1 MELRPYQ
8 QEARDS
14 IFHEWEKG
22 VHRTLLVLPTG
33 CGKTI
38 VFAKVTEQCVQDG
51 DRVLVLAHR
60 GELLDQAADKIAK
73 STGLGCATEKAEQSC
88 LGSWFRITVGSVQ
101 SMMRESRLN
110 RFPEDY
116 FNTIIVD
123 EAHHCISDSYQ
134 RVLHHFPEAR
144 VLGVTATPD
153 RGDMKNL
160 GQVFY
165 SATPISLTGL
175 SVGFAN
181 KTGLFNIGGP
191 GQFVVG
197 AYVAVL
203 IGVKCTFIPGPLLW
217 IICLVGAMLAG
228 ALWGFVPGFLK
239 AVCNVN
245 EVIACIMM
253 NYIGMYGVNFLVV
266 ETIFD
271 SQKNQSLPVAANAN
285 APKLGMDQV
294 FRSGAS
300 ASSVNAGIFV
310 AILAGIVIYF
320 LIAKTKF
327 GYELKACG
335 YNRDA
340 AKYAGINEKRS
351 IILSMAIAGS
361 LCALGGACLYLAGA
375 GKGIEVVDTLAAE
388 GFNGIPVALLGLNN
402 PIGIIFAGL
411 FMAYLNQGG
420 FNMQLYGFAPQ
431 VIEIIIAVIIYFAAF
446 SLLLRGLVTKVVK
459 RAGKG
464 KASSQNANAEP
475 AKDGGTVKG
484 GGEE

>member
-1 MELRPYQ
+1 MNKKQ
-8 QEARDS
+8 KTS
-14 IFHEWEKG
+14 
-22 VHRTLLVLPTG
+22 LLQKQGFTSFMG
-33 CGKTI
+33 S
-38 VFAKVTEQCVQDG
+38 
-51 DRVLVLAHR
+51 VLAILC
-60 GELLDQAADKIAK
+60 GLAVGFIVLLISNPANAVNGFI
-73 STGLGCATEKAEQSC
+73 SILTGAFS
-88 LGSWFRITVGSVQ
+88 
-101 SMMRESRLN
+101 
-110 RFPEDY
+110 
-116 FNTIIVD
+116 
-123 EAHHCISDSYQ
+123 
-134 RVLHHFPEAR
+134 
-144 VLGVTATPD
+144 
-153 RGDMKNL
+153 DMKNL

-165 SATPISLTGL
+165 SATPIILTGL

-217 IICLVGAMLAG
+217 LACLAGAMLAG

-285 APKLGMDQV
+285 APKLGMDQI

-310 AILAGIVIYF
+310 AILAGIIIYF
-320 LIAKTKF
+320 LIEKTKF

-351 IILSMAIAGS
+351 IILSMVIAGS

-446 SLLLRGLVTKVVK
+446 SLLLRGFVSRVVK
-459 RAGKG
+459 RAGKNRTPG
-464 KASSQNANAEP
+464 ENANSEP
-475 AKDGGTVKG
+475 GKDVGTVKG
-484 GGEE
+484 GGKE

>member
-1 MELRPYQ
+1 MNKKQKTPLTQ
-8 QEARDS
+8 KQGFVSFLGSVLA
-14 IFHEWEKG
+14 ILCGLVVGF
-22 VHRTLLVLPTG
+22 LVLLLSDPANAVNGFISILTG
-33 CGKTI
+33 A
-38 VFAKVTEQCVQDG
+38 F
-51 DRVLVLAHR
+51 
-60 GELLDQAADKIAK
+60 
-73 STGLGCATEKAEQSC
+73 S
-88 LGSWFRITVGSVQ
+88 
-101 SMMRESRLN
+101 
-110 RFPEDY
+110 
-116 FNTIIVD
+116 
-123 EAHHCISDSYQ
+123 
-134 RVLHHFPEAR
+134 
-144 VLGVTATPD
+144 
-153 RGDMKNL
+153 DMKNL

-165 SATPISLTGL
+165 SATPIILTGL

-217 IICLVGAMLAG
+217 ITCLVGAMLAG

-285 APKLGMDQV
+285 APKLGMDQI

-375 GKGIEVVDTLAAE
+375 GKGIEVE

>member
-1 MELRPYQ
+1 MNKKQ
-8 QEARDS
+8 KTS
-14 IFHEWEKG
+14 
-22 VHRTLLVLPTG
+22 LLQKQGFTSFMG
-33 CGKTI
+33 S
-38 VFAKVTEQCVQDG
+38 
-51 DRVLVLAHR
+51 VLAILC
-60 GELLDQAADKIAK
+60 GLAVGFIVLLISNPANAVNGFI
-73 STGLGCATEKAEQSC
+73 SILTGAFS
-88 LGSWFRITVGSVQ
+88 
-101 SMMRESRLN
+101 
-110 RFPEDY
+110 
-116 FNTIIVD
+116 
-123 EAHHCISDSYQ
+123 
-134 RVLHHFPEAR
+134 
-144 VLGVTATPD
+144 
-153 RGDMKNL
+153 DMKNL

-165 SATPISLTGL
+165 SATPIILTGL

-217 IICLVGAMLAG
+217 LACLAGAMLAG

-271 SQKNQSLPVAANAN
+271 SQKNQSLPVAVNAN
-285 APKLGMDQV
+285 APKLGMDQI

-310 AILAGIVIYF
+310 AILAGIIIYF
-320 LIAKTKF
+320 LIEKTKF

-351 IILSMAIAGS
+351 IILSMVIAGS

-446 SLLLRGLVTKVVK
+446 SLLLRGFVSRVVK
-459 RAGKG
+459 RAGKNKTPG
-464 KASSQNANAEP
+464 ENANSEP
-475 AKDGGTVKG
+475 GKDMGTVKG
-484 GGEE
+484 GGKE

>member
-1 MELRPYQ
+1 MNKKQKTP
-8 QEARDS
+8 
-14 IFHEWEKG
+14 
-22 VHRTLLVLPTG
+22 LLQKQGFTSFMG
-33 CGKTI
+33 S
-38 VFAKVTEQCVQDG
+38 
-51 DRVLVLAHR
+51 VLAILC
-60 GELLDQAADKIAK
+60 GLAVGFIVLLISNPANAVNGFI
-73 STGLGCATEKAEQSC
+73 SILTGAFS
-88 LGSWFRITVGSVQ
+88 
-101 SMMRESRLN
+101 
-110 RFPEDY
+110 
-116 FNTIIVD
+116 
-123 EAHHCISDSYQ
+123 
-134 RVLHHFPEAR
+134 
-144 VLGVTATPD
+144 
-153 RGDMKNL
+153 DMKNL

-165 SATPISLTGL
+165 SATPIILTGL

-217 IICLVGAMLAG
+217 LACLAGAMLAG

-285 APKLGMDQV
+285 APKLGMDQI

-310 AILAGIVIYF
+310 AILAGIIIYF
-320 LIAKTKF
+320 LIEKTKF
-327 GYELKACG
+327 GYELKGCG

-446 SLLLRGLVTKVVK
+446 SLLLRGLVSRVVK
-459 RAGKG
+459 RAGKNKTPG
-464 KASSQNANAEP
+464 ENANAEP
-475 AKDGGTVKG
+475 GKDMGTVKG
-484 GGEE
+484 GGKE

>member
-1 MELRPYQ
+1 MNKKQKTP
-8 QEARDS
+8 
-14 IFHEWEKG
+14 
-22 VHRTLLVLPTG
+22 LLQKQGFTSFMG
-33 CGKTI
+33 S
-38 VFAKVTEQCVQDG
+38 
-51 DRVLVLAHR
+51 VLAILC
-60 GELLDQAADKIAK
+60 GLAVGFIVLLISNPANAVNGFI
-73 STGLGCATEKAEQSC
+73 SILTGAFS
-88 LGSWFRITVGSVQ
+88 
-101 SMMRESRLN
+101 
-110 RFPEDY
+110 
-116 FNTIIVD
+116 
-123 EAHHCISDSYQ
+123 
-134 RVLHHFPEAR
+134 
-144 VLGVTATPD
+144 
-153 RGDMKNL
+153 DMKNL

-165 SATPISLTGL
+165 SATPIILTGL

-181 KTGLFNIGGP
+181 KTGLFNIGVP

-217 IICLVGAMLAG
+217 LACLAGAMLAG

-285 APKLGMDQV
+285 APKLGMDQI

-310 AILAGIVIYF
+310 AILAGIIIYF
-320 LIAKTKF
+320 LIEKTKF

-446 SLLLRGLVTKVVK
+446 SLLLRGLVSRVVK
-459 RAGKG
+459 RAGKNKTPG
-464 KASSQNANAEP
+464 ENANAEP
-475 AKDGGTVKG
+475 GKDMGTVKG
-484 GGEE
+484 GGKE

>member
-1 MELRPYQ
+1 MNKKQKTP
-8 QEARDS
+8 
-14 IFHEWEKG
+14 
-22 VHRTLLVLPTG
+22 LLQKQGFTSFMG
-33 CGKTI
+33 S
-38 VFAKVTEQCVQDG
+38 
-51 DRVLVLAHR
+51 VLAILC
-60 GELLDQAADKIAK
+60 GLAVGFIVLLISNPANAVNGFI
-73 STGLGCATEKAEQSC
+73 SILTGAFS
-88 LGSWFRITVGSVQ
+88 
-101 SMMRESRLN
+101 
-110 RFPEDY
+110 
-116 FNTIIVD
+116 
-123 EAHHCISDSYQ
+123 
-134 RVLHHFPEAR
+134 
-144 VLGVTATPD
+144 
-153 RGDMKNL
+153 DMKNL

-165 SATPISLTGL
+165 SATPIILTGL

-217 IICLVGAMLAG
+217 ITCLVGAMLAG

-285 APKLGMDQV
+285 APKLGMDQI

>member
-1 MELRPYQ
+1 MNKKQKTP
-8 QEARDS
+8 
-14 IFHEWEKG
+14 
-22 VHRTLLVLPTG
+22 LLQKQGFTSFMG
-33 CGKTI
+33 S
-38 VFAKVTEQCVQDG
+38 
-51 DRVLVLAHR
+51 VLAILC
-60 GELLDQAADKIAK
+60 GLAVGFIVLLISNPANAVNGFI
-73 STGLGCATEKAEQSC
+73 SILTGAFS
-88 LGSWFRITVGSVQ
+88 
-101 SMMRESRLN
+101 
-110 RFPEDY
+110 
-116 FNTIIVD
+116 
-123 EAHHCISDSYQ
+123 
-134 RVLHHFPEAR
+134 
-144 VLGVTATPD
+144 
-153 RGDMKNL
+153 DMKNL

-165 SATPISLTGL
+165 SATPIILTGL

-217 IICLVGAMLAG
+217 LACLAGAMLAG

-285 APKLGMDQV
+285 APKLGMDQI

-310 AILAGIVIYF
+310 AILAGIIIYF
-320 LIAKTKF
+320 LIEKTKF

-446 SLLLRGLVTKVVK
+446 SLLLRGLVSRVVK
-459 RAGKG
+459 RAGKNKTPG
-464 KASSQNANAEP
+464 ENANAEP
-475 AKDGGTVKG
+475 GKDMGTVKG
-484 GGEE
+484 GR

>member
-1 MELRPYQ
+1 MNKKQKKP
-8 QEARDS
+8 
-14 IFHEWEKG
+14 
-22 VHRTLLVLPTG
+22 LLQKQGFTSFMG
-33 CGKTI
+33 S
-38 VFAKVTEQCVQDG
+38 
-51 DRVLVLAHR
+51 VLAILC
-60 GELLDQAADKIAK
+60 GLAVGFIVLLISNPANAVNGFI
-73 STGLGCATEKAEQSC
+73 SILTGAFS
-88 LGSWFRITVGSVQ
+88 
-101 SMMRESRLN
+101 
-110 RFPEDY
+110 
-116 FNTIIVD
+116 
-123 EAHHCISDSYQ
+123 
-134 RVLHHFPEAR
+134 
-144 VLGVTATPD
+144 
-153 RGDMKNL
+153 DMKNL

-165 SATPISLTGL
+165 SATPIILTGL

-217 IICLVGAMLAG
+217 LACLAGAMLAG

-285 APKLGMDQV
+285 APKLGMDQI

-310 AILAGIVIYF
+310 AILAGIIIYF
-320 LIAKTKF
+320 LIEKTKF

-446 SLLLRGLVTKVVK
+446 SLLLRGLVSRVVK
-459 RAGKG
+459 RAGKNKTPG
-464 KASSQNANAEP
+464 ENANAEP
-475 AKDGGTVKG
+475 GKDMGTVKG
-484 GGEE
+484 GGKE

>member
-1 MELRPYQ
+1 MNKKQKTP
-8 QEARDS
+8 
-14 IFHEWEKG
+14 
-22 VHRTLLVLPTG
+22 LLQKQGFTSFMG
-33 CGKTI
+33 S
-38 VFAKVTEQCVQDG
+38 
-51 DRVLVLAHR
+51 VLAILC
-60 GELLDQAADKIAK
+60 GLAVGFIVLLISNPANAVNGFI
-73 STGLGCATEKAEQSC
+73 SILTGAFS
-88 LGSWFRITVGSVQ
+88 
-101 SMMRESRLN
+101 
-110 RFPEDY
+110 
-116 FNTIIVD
+116 
-123 EAHHCISDSYQ
+123 
-134 RVLHHFPEAR
+134 
-144 VLGVTATPD
+144 
-153 RGDMKNL
+153 DMKNL

-165 SATPISLTGL
+165 SATPIILTGL

-217 IICLVGAMLAG
+217 LACLAGAMLAG

-253 NYIGMYGVNFLVV
+253 NYIGMYGVNFIVV

-285 APKLGMDQV
+285 APKLGMDQI

-310 AILAGIVIYF
+310 AILAGIIIYF
-320 LIAKTKF
+320 LIEKTKF

-446 SLLLRGLVTKVVK
+446 SLLLRGLVRRVVN
-459 RAGKG
+459 RAGKNKTPG
-464 KASSQNANAEP
+464 ENANAEP
-475 AKDGGTVKG
+475 GKDMGTVKG
-484 GGEE
+484 GGKE

>member
-1 MELRPYQ
+1 MNKKQKTP
-8 QEARDS
+8 
-14 IFHEWEKG
+14 
-22 VHRTLLVLPTG
+22 LLQKQGFTSFMG
-33 CGKTI
+33 S
-38 VFAKVTEQCVQDG
+38 
-51 DRVLVLAHR
+51 VLAILC
-60 GELLDQAADKIAK
+60 GLAVGFIVLLISNPANAVNGFI
-73 STGLGCATEKAEQSC
+73 SILTGAFS
-88 LGSWFRITVGSVQ
+88 
-101 SMMRESRLN
+101 
-110 RFPEDY
+110 
-116 FNTIIVD
+116 
-123 EAHHCISDSYQ
+123 
-134 RVLHHFPEAR
+134 
-144 VLGVTATPD
+144 
-153 RGDMKNL
+153 DMKNL

-165 SATPISLTGL
+165 SATPIILTGL

-217 IICLVGAMLAG
+217 LACLAGAMLAG

-285 APKLGMDQV
+285 APKLGMDQI

-310 AILAGIVIYF
+310 AILAGIIIYF
-320 LIAKTKF
+320 LIEKTKF

-351 IILSMAIAGS
+351 IILSMVIAGS

-446 SLLLRGLVTKVVK
+446 SLLLRGLVSRVVK
-459 RAGKG
+459 RAGKNKTPG
-464 KASSQNANAEP
+464 ENANAEP
-475 AKDGGTVKG
+475 GKDMGTVKG
-484 GGEE
+484 GGKE

>member
-1 MELRPYQ
+1 MNKKQKTPLTQ
-8 QEARDS
+8 KQGFVSFMGSVLA
-14 IFHEWEKG
+14 ILCGLVVGF
-22 VHRTLLVLPTG
+22 LVLLLSDPANAVNGFISILTG
-33 CGKTI
+33 A
-38 VFAKVTEQCVQDG
+38 F
-51 DRVLVLAHR
+51 
-60 GELLDQAADKIAK
+60 
-73 STGLGCATEKAEQSC
+73 S
-88 LGSWFRITVGSVQ
+88 
-101 SMMRESRLN
+101 
-110 RFPEDY
+110 
-116 FNTIIVD
+116 
-123 EAHHCISDSYQ
+123 
-134 RVLHHFPEAR
+134 
-144 VLGVTATPD
+144 
-153 RGDMKNL
+153 DMKNL

-165 SATPISLTGL
+165 SATAIILTGL
-175 SVGFAN
+175 SVGFAY

-217 IICLVGAMLAG
+217 ITCLVGAMLAG

-285 APKLGMDQV
+285 APKLGMDQI

>member
-1 MELRPYQ
+1 MNKKQKTPLTQ
-8 QEARDS
+8 KQGFVSFMGSVLA
-14 IFHEWEKG
+14 ILCGLVVGF
-22 VHRTLLVLPTG
+22 LVLLLSDPANAVNGFISILTG
-33 CGKTI
+33 A
-38 VFAKVTEQCVQDG
+38 F
-51 DRVLVLAHR
+51 
-60 GELLDQAADKIAK
+60 
-73 STGLGCATEKAEQSC
+73 S
-88 LGSWFRITVGSVQ
+88 
-101 SMMRESRLN
+101 
-110 RFPEDY
+110 
-116 FNTIIVD
+116 
-123 EAHHCISDSYQ
+123 
-134 RVLHHFPEAR
+134 
-144 VLGVTATPD
+144 
-153 RGDMKNL
+153 DMKNL

-165 SATPISLTGL
+165 SATPIILTGL

-217 IICLVGAMLAG
+217 ITCLVGAMLAG

-253 NYIGMYGVNFLVV
+253 YYIGMYGVNFLVV

-285 APKLGMDQV
+285 APKLGMDQI